1 MPYSILSAF
10 LRIKWPHSSFVTTI
24 GRKLETPVCTRKEGN
39 PTQQTMDFEELE
51 KKNVANNSS
60 DFDETFYG
68 DETFDP
74 SELDEEGF
82 ADLNMD
88 DEYNNM

>member
-1 MPYSILSAF
+1 MKPF
-10 LRIKWPHSSFVTTI
+10 TEMK
-24 GRKLETPVCTRKEGN
+24 
-39 PTQQTMDFEELE
+39 
-51 KKNVANNSS
+51 
-60 DFDETFYG
+60 
-68 DETFDP
+68 TFDP

>member
-1 MPYSILSAF
+1 M
-10 LRIKWPHSSFVTTI
+10 
-24 GRKLETPVCTRKEGN
+24 E
-39 PTQQTMDFEELE
+39 FEKLE
-51 KKNVANNSS
+51 KKNASNNSS

-68 DETFDP
+68 DDTFEP
-74 SELDEEGF
+74 SELDDLGF

>member
-1 MPYSILSAF
+1 MAT
-10 LRIKWPHSSFVTTI
+10 V
-24 GRKLETPVCTRKEGN
+24 N
-39 PTQQTMDFEELE
+39 
-51 KKNVANNSS
+51 
-60 DFDETFYG
+60 G